1 MIMATNPA
9 PDEIPII
16 PGSARG
22 FLITPCSIAP
32 ESERL
37 IPTNTPT
44 IVLGILTFHITSP
57 FGVKLVGFFKISI
70 ISLTDISILPYI
82 LLTKKDNTAN
92 RKNNNIIFTLYKFIG
107 LFFTLCKLLII

>member
-82 LLTKKDNTAN
+82 LLRSEEHTSELQSRQYLVCRLLLETKIKHEVT
-92 RKNNNIIFTLYKFIG
+92 
-107 LFFTLCKLLII
+107 